1 MLAAQPLMKIKP
13 TLISLGAGALF
24 FLTDVLP
31 TVSNHQFMSF
41 WTLQATW
48 LLVTLLALGYAI
60 GSTIKINQYLA
71 NKEKELR
78 PLKRNLLTKLTK
90 QFNKWSFTMT
100 ESEVAWLIIKGAS
113 FKEISVI
120 RSVASKTN
128 RSHAVAVYRKSGT
141 SNRSEFVALFIDE
154 LLNYAP
160 ESSFESKYS

>member
-1 MLAAQPLMKIKP
+1 MVAAQPLMKIKP
-13 TLISLGAGALF
+13 TLISLGAGVLF

-31 TVSNHQFMSF
+31 TVSNHQFLSF

-78 PLKRNLLTKLTK
+78 PLKRNLFTKLTK

-100 ESEVAWLIIKGAS
+100 ESEVLG
-113 FKEISVI
+113 
-120 RSVASKTN
+120 
-128 RSHAVAVYRKSGT
+128 
-141 SNRSEFVALFIDE
+141 
-154 LLNYAP
+154 
-160 ESSFESKYS
+160 